1 MGLISTIPAP
11 ATIPPRT
18 SGTASQSVAAVA
30 HAVAP
35 SGLDAL
41 PVWPVT
47 PPASSEAIVRDHW
60 TDPEFIR
67 PLEAEGLELDGIP
80 FIGDEA
86 ILLDDVPQDDPD
98 LARVQDHGEAMPP
111 ARQHEADTPPP
122 PDHRL
127 NEVAARAY
135 EDARAIAGLAPIQ
148 QAQPTPEAEPAQS
161 PENRAP
167 A

>member
-11 ATIPPRT
+11 ATIPPRA
-18 SGTASQSVAAVA
+18 SGAAPQSVAAVA
-30 HAVAP
+30 HGMVA
-35 SGLDAL
+35 SGLDAP

-60 TDPEFIR
+60 TDPEFTR

-98 LARVQDHGEAMPP
+98 LARVPDHGEAMPD
-111 ARQHEADTPPP
+111 ARQQKADPPP
-122 PDHRL
+122 PPEHRL
-127 NEVAARAY
+127 NDVAARAY
-135 EDARAIAGLAPIQ
+135 EDARVIAGLPPIQ
-148 QAQPTPEAEPAQS
+148 QAQPKTEAAPAQD
-161 PENRAP
+161 PENQTP